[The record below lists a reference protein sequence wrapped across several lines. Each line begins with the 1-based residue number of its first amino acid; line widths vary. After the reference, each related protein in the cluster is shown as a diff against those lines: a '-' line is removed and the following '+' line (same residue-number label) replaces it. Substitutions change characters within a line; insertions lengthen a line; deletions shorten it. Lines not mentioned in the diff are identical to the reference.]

1 MTPKGDASHPKGSP
15 KRGSILFIPGFR
27 FPRVKRD
34 KYCVLLE
41 DLAWG
46 GDELLIVFITSNTQ
60 FQHVRTAVLMPP
72 RVIDELPEE
81 GVIECNNVW
90 PIRRAHIENGRIT
103 YLGDLPPDLMSAV
116 NAAIEHAHWQIDEVT
131 WLRMRG

>member
-1 MTPKGDASHPKGSP
+1 MTPRGDASPPRGYP

-27 FPRVKRD
+27 FPHEKRD

-41 DLAWG
+41 DFAWG
-46 GDELLIVFITSNTQ
+46 GDELLVVFITSNTE

-72 RVIDELPEE
+72 RVIEELPEK

-90 PIRRAHIENGRIT
+90 PIRKAHIENGRIS

-116 NAAIEHAHWQIDEVT
+116 NAAIEKAHWQIDEVT